1 MRVVGIS
8 KVPSRWDVE
17 KELDKF
23 LSGENTVS
31 VAEMTS
37 EGIVGDG
44 PMAGGGQTG
53 KNLINFGNQRK
64 NGKFQNY
71 GGETSRESGVA
82 AKSPMVVPVALMRAK
97 LHSCPVAKL
106 LAPILVA
113 SHPNWEVERQIGDD
127 SRNMDSNSP
136 GEGDPWSEEVEE
148 VFMEVPRVSD
158 IEGCDS
164 QTGMTGSE
172 VAYAD
177 GMQNC
182 ESELLFLPWAQSGVD
197 TTYSGNGENNCGPL
211 ECALLS
217 CWVPKVV
224 KDMVLSTA
232 AEEGELDASKVEHSK
247 WVSTMMN
254 SFCKMVGFPIVK
266 HEAQCVALFRLL
278 EQECLEVANESC
290 NR

>member
-37 EGIVGDG
+37 EGIVGGG

-53 KNLINFGNQRK
+53 KNLTNF
-64 NGKFQNY
+64 
-71 GGETSRESGVA
+71 GETSRESGVA

-136 GEGDPWSEEVEE
+136 GSRTRSRSPVTSHRRRESRSPSRSIRSISRSRSASV
-148 VFMEVPRVSD
+148 RSD
-158 IEGCDS
+158 RSRSIDS
-164 QTGMTGSE
+164 R
-172 VAYAD
+172 D
-177 GMQNC
+177 R
-182 ESELLFLPWAQSGVD
+182 D
-197 TTYSGNGENNCGPL
+197 
-211 ECALLS
+211 
-217 CWVPKVV
+217 
-224 KDMVLSTA
+224 
-232 AEEGELDASKVEHSK
+232 
-247 WVSTMMN
+247 
-254 SFCKMVGFPIVK
+254 
-266 HEAQCVALFRLL
+266 
-278 EQECLEVANESC
+278 
-290 NR
+290 